1 MDHQDWCSHRGYVCV
16 WYLQQR
22 GLDPCRAADSIE
34 APSCVMAVSFHPVEP
49 AHLVAGTF
57 SGERSSS
64 PWSPCSLVCL
74 VAAFVQYAHITVH
87 LDSMNVCNSTQ

>member
-49 AHLVAGTF
+49 AQLVAGTF
-57 SGERSSS
+57 SGE
-64 PWSPCSLVCL
+64 L
-74 VAAFVQYAHITVH
+74 A
-87 LDSMNVCNSTQ
+87 LDL